1 MAITAAEVNKLRQ
14 ETGAG
19 MMDCK
24 KALEEANGN
33 FEEAVV
39 ILRKKGM
46 KVSANRAD
54 RETKEGVVII
64 RTNAENNHAIIF
76 GISCETDFV
85 AKNEEFINFANSIGN
100 AAQSANAA
108 TVAELMEVSIDG
120 VKISDRLIDYTGKIG
135 EKITVMHYN
144 NISGDSIVP
153 YIHSNAKLGVLVVL
167 NAAQTDANLMAG
179 KDVAMQIAA
188 MNPVALD
195 KDGVSADMVEREIEI
210 GKDMARQEGKP
221 EAMIEKIAMGRL
233 NKFYQDNT
241 LLNQSFIKDGSMN
254 VAQML
259 DKTQKDLTVTKFLRI
274 SVG

>member
-24 KALEEANGN
+24 KALEEAAGN
-33 FEEAVV
+33 FEEAIV

-54 RETKEGVVII
+54 RETKEGIVIV
-64 RTNAENNHAIIF
+64 RMNEAQNQAIVF

-85 AKNEEFINFANSIGN
+85 AKNQEFINFANSIGD
-100 AAQSANAA
+100 AAHSSNAA
-108 TVAELMEVSIDG
+108 TADDLMNVEIDG
-120 VKISDRLIDYTGKIG
+120 IKISDRLIDYTGKIG

-144 NISGDSIVP
+144 NISGNSIVP
-153 YIHSNAKLGVLVVL
+153 YIHSNSKLGVLVVM
-167 NAAQTDANLMAG
+167 NSEKNDAIIEAG

-195 KDGVSADMVEREIEI
+195 KDGVSAEVVEREIEI
-210 GKDMARQEGKP
+210 GKDLARQEGKP

-233 NKFYQDNT
+233 NKFYQDST
-241 LLNQSFIKDGSMN
+241 LLNQSYIKDGSMN

-259 DKTQKDLTVTKFLRI
+259 EKTQKGLTVTKFLRI